1 MADGR
6 HVSCL
11 AVSAGW
17 LLDAAARHAALG
29 PALAD
34 ATLVIGTSARAR
46 DPALRPLTPR
56 AAAALAAAEAARGGR
71 AVFLFGAE
79 RTGLRNEH
87 LALAHALVAIPT
99 AAPPEAARAGSGGRF
114 SLNLSHAVAV
124 LAYEAFQAALE
135 RSAAEN
141 GATAPP
147 FDGGSSPS
155 PAVAPRSFAANEPLL
170 VSDREQDIMS
180 TEARGVLVEELVA
193 ARGALSVLGS
203 NGCDDA
209 AASGHDE
216 SAERRQDAKLLSR
229 ALSLAPMPTRDAAP
243 LFAIARRVRALAA
256 LQAQATL
263 LDAPALAAARAAL
276 AAAGLCARDAVAAS
290 PGATPAERSASDEA
304 AANCERALK
313 DAFRA
318 PPLRLNLSRR
328 ELRRLV
334 SALAAEEHA

>member
-1 MADGR
+1 MSFG
-6 HVSCL
+6 
-11 AVSAGW
+11 AVSARW

-135 RSAAEN
+135 RSAAES
-141 GATAPP
+141 GAAAPP
-147 FDGGSSPS
+147 LYVGSSSPT

-209 AASGHDE
+209 AASGDDE

-263 LDAPALAAARAAL
+263 LDAPALTAARAAL

-290 PGATPAERSASDEA
+290 PGATPAEQAASDEA

>member
-1 MADGR
+1 
-6 HVSCL
+6 
-11 AVSAGW
+11 VSAGW
-17 LLDAAARHAALG
+17 LLDAAKRHAALG
-29 PALAD
+29 PALGD

-135 RSAAEN
+135 VSAAEESGRSAA
-141 GATAPP
+141 
-147 FDGGSSPS
+147 GGTESGGNAGLTPS
-155 PAVAPRSFAANEPLL
+155 PLL
-170 VSDREQDIMS
+170 VGDRDLDIMS
-180 TEARGVLVEELVA
+180 TEARGVLVDELVA
-193 ARGALSVLGS
+193 ARGALAVMSS
-203 NGCDDA
+203 DCDGA
-209 AASGHDE
+209 VHEEEA
-216 SAERRQDAKLLSR
+216 AERRQDAKLLGR

-243 LFAIARRVRALAA
+243 LFALARRVRALQA
-256 LQAQATL
+256 LRAGDAL
-263 LDAPALAAARAAL
+263 LDGPALDAARAAL
-276 AAAGLCARDAVAAS
+276 AAAGVSARAAVPAAAD
-290 PGATPAERSASDEA
+290 ATPAARSAAEEA
-304 AANCERALK
+304 ASRCERALK

-334 SALAAEEHA
+334 DALAESEA

>member
-1 MADGR
+1 
-6 HVSCL
+6 
-11 AVSAGW
+11 VSAGW
-17 LLDAAARHAALG
+17 LLDAAKRHAALG
-29 PALAD
+29 PALGD

-135 RSAAEN
+135 VSAAEESGRSAA
-141 GATAPP
+141 
-147 FDGGSSPS
+147 GGVESGGNAGHNMTPS
-155 PAVAPRSFAANEPLL
+155 PLL
-170 VSDREQDIMS
+170 VGDRDLDIMS
-180 TEARGVLVEELVA
+180 TEARGVLVDELVA
-193 ARGALSVLGS
+193 ARGALAVMSS
-203 NGCDDA
+203 DCDGA
-209 AASGHDE
+209 VHEEEA
-216 SAERRQDAKLLSR
+216 AERRQDAKLLGR

-243 LFAIARRVRALAA
+243 LFALARRVRALQA
-256 LQAQATL
+256 LRAGDAL
-263 LDAPALAAARAAL
+263 LDGPALDAARAAL
-276 AAAGLCARDAVAAS
+276 AAAGVSARAAVPAAAD
-290 PGATPAERSASDEA
+290 ATPAARSAAEEA
-304 AANCERALK
+304 ASRCERALK

-334 SALAAEEHA
+334 DALAESEA